1 MKLIPYSHQWIDERD
16 IEEVIEV
23 LKTDWLTTGPKI
35 KEFETKLCEYTGV
48 KYAIVVSSG
57 TAALHIACLAAKIK
71 NQEEAITSPI
81 TFLASANCI
90 LYCGGKPVFADIMKD
105 TGNIDPVEVEKN
117 INLNTRAIIPV
128 HFAGYPCDLEEIKKI
143 ADKYSLMV
151 IEDAA
156 HALGAEYKNS
166 KIGSCR
172 YSDMTIL
179 SFHPIKTIT
188 TGEGGAVLTNNK
200 RLYERLLLLRNHG
213 IDRDEKKINK
223 IGKPWYY
230 EMKELGFNYRLTDM
244 QAALGI
250 SQLKKIDLFISK
262 RRRIARFYNEYFKD
276 NNYFDNLKEG
286 KGVISAY
293 HLYPIILKDRF
304 KKFRKELFNDMRSV
318 GIGVQVNYIPVYL
331 QPYYRSLGY
340 NKNNCPKAEGYY
352 RREISIPIYPSLKNS
367 QVEDIARKIIGVFRK
382 YE

>member
-57 TAALHIACLAAKIK
+57 TAALHIACLAAKIR

-117 INLNTRAIIPV
+117 INQNTRAIIPV

-331 QPYYRSLGY
+331 QPYYRRLGY
-340 NKNNCPKAEGYY
+340 SKNNCPKAEDYY

-367 QVEDIARKIIGVFRK
+367 QVEDIARKIIGIFRK